1 MSAAKSGSGSGSN
14 RRPDQH
20 SGSRVGAPPQGGG
33 RPSSSAGDRGARAN
47 GRSPVRS
54 GGRGPNQPGGRGP
67 GRGGGRGPSQPGR
80 LPGRGPRRGPE
91 LSTIALGAVGVVV
104 VAVVVI
110 VAVVVTGGGKSSTTS
125 TALPLRQPMP
135 QSITDAVQ
143 SGWAPVANTVGVP
156 PSSAVA
162 APTLAPPG
170 APLLKAPGSSKPAV
184 AAVLAEFCPYC
195 AAERWALVMALGQF
209 GHFGHL
215 NQTTSGATDVYPD
228 TATFSF
234 YPSPSY
240 TSRYVDFSTTENT
253 TNRIVNGSYQPL
265 QTPPKWVAAVWQR
278 YDNSSGYPF
287 LDIGNR
293 VLVKSPSYSPGV
305 LAGLTVQQIAAKLK
319 NPNDTVTKDIVGS
332 ANYLV
337 ASICSITHDQ
347 PSNVCSQ
354 PVVAKAAK
362 AMGLK

>member
-1 MSAAKSGSGSGSN
+1 M
-14 RRPDQH
+14 
-20 SGSRVGAPPQGGG
+20 
-33 RPSSSAGDRGARAN
+33 
-47 GRSPVRS
+47 
-54 GGRGPNQPGGRGP
+54 
-67 GRGGGRGPSQPGR
+67 
-80 LPGRGPRRGPE
+80 
-91 LSTIALGAVGVVV
+91 VV

-110 VAVVVTGGGKSSTTS
+110 VAVVVTGGNKTPLN

-135 QSITDAVQ
+135 QSVTNTVQ
-143 SGWAPVANTVGVP
+143 SGWTAVADTVGVQP
-156 PSSAVA
+156 TSRVA
-162 APTLAPPG
+162 APTLAPAG

-184 AAVLAEFCPYC
+184 AFVGAEFCPYC

-209 GHFGHL
+209 GHFGQL
-215 NQTTSGATDVYPD
+215 NQTTSGATDTDPD

-240 TSRYVDFSTTENT
+240 TSQYVDFSTTENT

-265 QTPPKWVAAVWQR
+265 QTPPKWVAAVWQK

-293 VLVKSPSYSPGV
+293 VLVKSPSYDPGV
-305 LAGLTVQQIAAKLK
+305 LAGLTVKQIAAKLS
-319 NPNDTVTKDIVGS
+319 NPKDPVTQDIVGT

-337 ASICSITHDQ
+337 ASICSVTNHQ

-354 PVVAKAAK
+354 PVVAKAAT